1 MGFVLGHYWE
11 RSNLQD
17 ISEILSA
24 DSIPLKKKER
34 KIRKFRS
41 TLPIEW
47 SIWLIPSISELT
59 KLASGEKFSL
69 RMIELHD
76 DSYGTLVSKRGI

>member
-34 KIRKFRS
+34 K
-41 TLPIEW
+41 
-47 SIWLIPSISELT
+47 
-59 KLASGEKFSL
+59 
-69 RMIELHD
+69 
-76 DSYGTLVSKRGI
+76 

>member
-24 DSIPLKKKER
+24 DSIPLKKRKEN
-34 KIRKFRS
+34 KEIQKYS
-41 TLPIEW
+41 SYWMKHLID
-47 SIWLIPSISELT
+47 SIHFW
-59 KLASGEKFSL
+59 A
-69 RMIELHD
+69 H
-76 DSYGTLVSKRGI
+76 